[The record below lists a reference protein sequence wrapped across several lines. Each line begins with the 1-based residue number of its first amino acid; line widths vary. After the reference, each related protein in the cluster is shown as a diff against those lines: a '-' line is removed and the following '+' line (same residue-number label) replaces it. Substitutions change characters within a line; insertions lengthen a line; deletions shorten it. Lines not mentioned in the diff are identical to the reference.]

1 MLFNSYIFIFAFLPI
16 TFVGF
21 FAIGTFNSKLAALFL
36 AAASLVFYG
45 WSSPKYILL
54 LLGSVS
60 LNYLAALAIARLKGQ
75 GAKAVLIAA
84 LAIDLG
90 TLAYYKYSG
99 FFLENWN
106 ALFHT
111 DIAFA
116 VLLPLG
122 ISFFTF
128 TQISFL
134 VDAFRGKVAQYD
146 PVHYL
151 LFVTY
156 FPHLIAGPIL
166 HHKDMISQFER
177 PNAAKPSLR
186 LVSFGLVV
194 FSIGLFKKT
203 CLADVIQ
210 PYVALAFAPKPDF
223 YQAWLGALAYA
234 FQIYFDFSGY
244 SDMAVGLSLLF
255 GVYLPVNFNSPYRSA
270 SMVEF
275 WRCWHMTLSRFL
287 RDYLYIPLG
296 GNRLGSGRR
305 YLNLMVTMVLGGLWH
320 GPAWTFVTWGFLHGV
335 YLCINHGWSK
345 LPWQPPLFTRSVG
358 RPLSTALT
366 FSAVVIAWVFFRA
379 DSLSA
384 AFGVVST
391 MFRPDIVSWSYREYP
406 AWAFVVLFGMIVW
419 LFPNTYAIV
428 GYDHAARSVGAAETA
443 NGPEMRLSLACF
455 GGVLLAL
462 GIMGIQQHSEFIYFR
477 F

>member
-1 MLFNSYIFIFAFLPI
+1 VLFNSYVFIFVFLPI
-16 TFVGF
+16 TFAGF
-21 FAIGTFNSKLAALFL
+21 FVIGARDGKLAALFL

-45 WSSPKYILL
+45 WSSPKYVLL

-60 LNYLAALAIARLKGQ
+60 INYLAALAIARSKGQ
-75 GAKAVLIAA
+75 RAKAVLIAA
-84 LAIDLG
+84 IAINLAI
-90 TLAYYKYSG
+90 LAYYKYAG

-111 DIAFA
+111 EVAFA

-134 VDAFRGKVAQYD
+134 VDVFHGKVARYD
-146 PVHYL
+146 PIHYL

-166 HHKDMISQFER
+166 HHQDVIPQFER
-177 PNAAKPSLR
+177 PDAAKPNLR
-186 LVSFGLVV
+186 LVSFGLVI

-210 PYVALAFAPKPDF
+210 PYVTLAFTGQPDF

-255 GVYLPVNFNSPYRSA
+255 GVYLPINFNSPYKAA
-270 SMVEF
+270 SIVEF

-305 YLNLMVTMVLGGLWH
+305 YLNLLITMVLGGLWH
-320 GPAWTFVTWGFLHGV
+320 GPAWTFVAWGFLHGV
-335 YLCINHGWSK
+335 YICINHGWSR
-345 LPWQPPLFTRSVG
+345 LPWRMPSFAMLLG
-358 RPLSTALT
+358 RPLSVALT

-379 DSLSA
+379 DSLLSA
-384 AFGVVST
+384 LGIVSR
-391 MFRPDIVSWSYREYP
+391 MFRPDIISWNYMEFP
-406 AWAFVVLFGMIVW
+406 GWAFIVLFGAIVW

-428 GYDHAARSVGAAETA
+428 GYDHDARNVGRGVTA
-443 NGPEMRLSLACF
+443 NGPQMRLWLACF
-455 GGVLLAL
+455 GGVLLAF